1 MKITTTLYSNIFEQ
15 VLAIELCKKELS
27 KKILL
32 FKEASKRQRYIF
44 SFLNYDVNKH
54 ELLEHA
60 AIIAYQ
66 HKEKEVLE
74 KIGNFYKDRAGE
86 DIMDA
91 IKQEINLAKSLNI
104 VVQKQINYPQRL
116 SFVEKRR
123 LSDIN
128 KYVLEQARA
137 YMRVNK

>member
-1 MKITTTLYSNIFEQ
+1 MSIPTILYSNIFEQ

-27 KKILL
+27 KKMLL
-32 FKEASKRQRYIF
+32 FKEAKQRQRYIY

-60 AIIAYQ
+60 ALIAYQ
-66 HKEKEVLE
+66 HNEKEVLDR
-74 KIGNFYKDRAGE
+74 ISRFYADNPEENIIESIR
-86 DIMDA
+86 
-91 IKQEINLAKSLNI
+91 QEMKLAKSLNF

-116 SFVEKRR
+116 SFVEKRK